1 MDLLLQRDWTYGFAD
16 AHTGAM
22 NTKSLIDELRE
33 RRDARG
39 ARRTLERELATY
51 TTPNEV
57 DDLLGVLRDRDD
69 AVAEEIRTIVLR
81 NQLRHGLHRA
91 S

>member
-1 MDLLLQRDWTYGFAD
+1 
-16 AHTGAM
+16 M

-33 RRDARG
+33 KREARV
-39 ARRTLERELATY
+39 ARRTLHRELSTY
-51 TTPNEV
+51 TAPREV
-57 DDLLGVLRDRDD
+57 DDLLGVLHDRDD
-69 AVAEEIRTIVLR
+69 AAAEEIRDIVLR

>member
-1 MDLLLQRDWTYGFAD
+1 
-16 AHTGAM
+16 M

-33 RRDARG
+33 RRDARV

-51 TTPNEV
+51 TAPNEV

-69 AVAEEIRTIVLR
+69 AAAEEIRTIVLR
-81 NQLRHGLHRA
+81 NQLRHSLHRA

>member
-1 MDLLLQRDWTYGFAD
+1 
-16 AHTGAM
+16 M
-22 NTKSLIDELRE
+22 NTKSLRDELRQ
-33 RRDARG
+33 RREARA
-39 ARRTLERELATY
+39 ARRALERELATY

-57 DDLLGVLRDRDD
+57 DDLLGVLHDRDD
-69 AVAEEIRTIVLR
+69 AAAEEIRTIVLR

>member
-1 MDLLLQRDWTYGFAD
+1 
-16 AHTGAM
+16 M

-33 RRDARG
+33 RRDARV
-39 ARRTLERELATY
+39 ARRNLERELSTY
-51 TTPNEV
+51 TAPNEV
-57 DDLLGVLRDRDD
+57 DDLLGLLSDHDD
-69 AVAEEIRTIVLR
+69 AAAEEIRTIVLR